1 MKKLLE
7 KTDLLAGIFA
17 VVAFVAIVCEIAFGG
32 FTKES
37 IAGGIK
43 DMSGILVDV
52 LVLVI
57 AASVLIRKPVNFKE
71 KFNTAMDSIK
81 DKYNPLLV
89 EDKKEGVIRY
99 NIASNSDALFSQT
112 GKSYKRIFE
121 LAEDKPEEIRF
132 YINKSFFDQ
141 KGGSEF
147 NASLIA
153 NEIAMKLA
161 NVYKEYTITPKQN
174 KENYELHIVFNHSIE
189 SNEDIDSLV
198 SLIDYTILLFV
209 ARNKSWLSTYIE
221 VKIKSVVQ

>member
-17 VVAFVAIVCEIAFGG
+17 VMAFVAIICEIIFGG

-37 IAGGIK
+37 IVGGIK
-43 DMSGILVDV
+43 DITGILVDV
-52 LVLVI
+52 LVLIV
-57 AASVLIRKPVNFKE
+57 ATSVLIHKPVNFKA
-71 KFNTAMDSIK
+71 KFNNAMNDIK
-81 DKYNPLLV
+81 TKYSPLLV

-141 KGGSEF
+141 KGGEEF

-153 NEIAMKLA
+153 NEIAVRLA
-161 NVYKEYTITPKQN
+161 NAYKDYEIIPVPN
-174 KENYELHIVFNHSIE
+174 KENYELQIKFNDQMKT
-189 SNEDIDSLV
+189 NEDIDSLV
-198 SLIDYTILLFV
+198 SLIDYTLLLFV
-209 ARNKSWLSTYIE
+209 ARNKS
-221 VKIKSVVQ
+221 